1 MEGIVCVYSKLTVI
15 SLPFSILIHAALG
28 LLKLPDSDM
37 STCTPSGSETEEGD
51 HEQRDR
57 IIDEADHDEGREGG
71 GRRPMQPPLEP
82 IRIRN
87 LEDLFNSILY

>member
-1 MEGIVCVYSKLTVI
+1 MNET
-15 SLPFSILIHAALG
+15 ALG

-37 STCTPSGSETEEGD
+37 STCTPSGSETED
-51 HEQRDR
+51 VDQEQRDR
-57 IIDEADHDEGREGG
+57 NVETVRHDDQDGEDVD
-71 GRRPMQPPLEP
+71 GRRSSSIPPPLEP